1 MELFI
6 IYIISHLIG
15 DFILQPRWMGEN
27 KSKDL
32 MTLVSHVSIYTSTMI
47 ILPSAINL
55 TLYKLGWTEL
65 LLDWS
70 SYLVLLSL
78 FLGHFFTD
86 IWTSKLSSYF
96 YLKYTE
102 TNDKK
107 HLNYFWW
114 VIGTDQ
120 TIHFIHIYLTFIYL
134 VL

>member
-15 DFILQPRWMGEN
+15 DFILQPRWMGEG

-32 MTLVSHVSIYTSTMI
+32 MTLISHVSIYTATMV
-47 ILPSAINL
+47 ILSAAINL
-55 TLYKLGWTEL
+55 FLYKIGWTEL
-65 LLDWS
+65 LPNWE
-70 SYLVLLSL
+70 SYWVILSL
-78 FLGHFFTD
+78 FIGHFLTD

-96 YLKYTE
+96 YTKYE
-102 TNDKK
+102 KTNDKK
-107 HLNYFWW
+107 NLNYFWW